1 MESQMGYHEARAALE
16 WLLELGA
23 VDAVGDSP
31 VDRYALPQAAPG
43 KKAKPEATAQAAPAP
58 TPNAGPPQTQV
69 DVVGEARRA
78 AAGAGDLAALKAAMA
93 AYPHCELR
101 KGARQLVFGEG
112 QAGAR
117 LMIVGDAPGRDED
130 QQGRPFVGRQG
141 QLLDRMLAAI
151 DMGRDMPDAPVYLTH
166 VLPWRPPQNRDPKPD
181 EIAMI
186 TPFLERHVALVNPDV
201 IILMGNTACEAALG
215 KRGVQRLRGQWGEA
229 FGKPVLPMCHPE
241 YLMRTPSAKRDAW
254 ADLLSVKAKLGALA

>member
-23 VDAVGDSP
+23 VDAIGDSP
-31 VDRYALPQAAPG
+31 LDRYALPQAAPK
-43 KKAKPEATAQAAPAP
+43 KKAKADAVVQNAPA
-58 TPNAGPPQTQV
+58 AGAAVVPAEV

-112 QAGAR
+112 LPSAR
-117 LMIVGDAPGRDED
+117 LMIIGDAPGRDED
-130 QQGRPFVGRQG
+130 QQGRPFAGRQG

-151 DMGRDMPDAPVYLTH
+151 DMGRDREDAAVYLTN
-166 VLPWRPPQNRDPKPD
+166 VLPWRPPQSRDPRPE

-186 TPFLERHVALVNPDV
+186 APFLERHVALVDPDV
-201 IILMGNTACEAALG
+201 IILMGNTACEAALN

-241 YLMRTPSAKRDAW
+241 YLLRMPAAKREAW